1 MATYPFL
8 VEVAWEVLTQFLGD
22 WQENPYRW
30 SKEIDVQ
37 AELATRLNKVYRLL
51 GRGMVLANYKNVI
64 AGFEGKQ
71 FWSRVCC
78 GLTVQCQW
86 KGKPVLCY
94 PDVAVLDDIPDPNS
108 PPDANEAGRFPLLW
122 ACEIK
127 LDAPSD
133 AQSPEGW
140 NDLAK
145 MTTLLKQ
152 DRARYACL
160 VTMFRRRADS
170 GTGIQWD
177 RKEERLWQC
186 TAELRPLVP
195 TS

>member
-8 VEVAWEVLTQFLGD
+8 VEVAWEVLAQLIGD

-37 AELATRLNKVYRLL
+37 AELATRLDKVYRLL
-51 GRGMVLANYKNVI
+51 SRGTARANYKNAI
-64 AGFEGKQ
+64 AGFKGKQ

-78 GLTVQCQW
+78 EPTVQCQW
-86 KGKPVLCY
+86 KGERVLCS
-94 PDVAVLDDIPDPNS
+94 PDVAVFDDIPDPNS

-127 LDAPSD
+127 LDARSD

-140 NDLAK
+140 SDLAK
-145 MTTLLKQ
+145 MTTLLKE

-160 VTMFRRRADS
+160 VAMFRRRAGS

-177 RKEERLWQC
+177 RKEEKLWQC
-186 TAELRPLVP
+186 TAELPPLVP